1 MKRLAAVAACV
12 LLLAGC
18 DQGPQP
24 AHSKM
29 ELASQMSADADR
41 VSVTKLSEFRDE
53 LAYNNWRGV
62 YLIRDKQTGTEFIGV
77 SGIGITELGSHTYSC
92 GNKMTCTAG
101 DER

>member
-1 MKRLAAVAACV
+1 MKRLAAVAECV

-24 AHSKM
+24 AHSQM
-29 ELASQMSADADR
+29 ALASQMSADADR

-62 YLIRDKQTGTEFIGV
+62 YLIRDKQTGMEFIGI
-77 SGIGITELGSHTYSC
+77 SGVGISEVGSHSLQSGKVRT
-92 GNKMTCTAG
+92 THE